1 MNRTAPITLLLCTV
15 LTTAALAAD
24 LRVPQDVATIQG
36 AIDLA
41 TDGDRILIAPGA
53 YLERIAIA
61 GKSIV
66 VESTDGAAATVI
78 DGGGTIGHVVSISG
92 AADTVLRGLT
102 ITGGRGEAGSNGAG
116 PGGGVAIAGASV
128 LIEDCIVT
136 DNTGIFGAGLSIDD
150 ATAEVRGTLFAGNQA
165 LRGGAIDVAEGS
177 LDVAG
182 CVFDG
187 NRATN
192 DGGAIASLWQTSLTV
207 ADSEFT
213 ANASGQFGGAVY
225 TNLATVD
232 LARLSFADNG
242 EGSLQDDG
250 VSWSISTIGGGAVY
264 TTDTSGRIEAS
275 RFLRNVAAFGSGI
288 YVAGGGTLEVV
299 NTLIADGPIGVPFW
313 SNASSPVVTNCTIAG
328 NQNAIAEI
336 FTTYNAAPTVNNTI
350 LTGSGVPTAGNGLT
364 TLNHCL
370 YVGTPYAAVIG
381 AGNVE
386 ATDAL
391 LDAQADYAPLP
402 GSPAIDAGS
411 NALVP
416 ADITTDLLGNL
427 RFVDDPDTPDS
438 GDGQG
443 PLVDMGAIEFGS
455 WDPALD
461 TIAAAALPSSSLLDR
476 VHAAPNP
483 FNPRTEVR
491 FTLARDAEVAVDIVD
506 ARGLRVSTLRP
517 GTLAAGTHGLTWDG
531 TDREGRALASGVYL
545 AVVRA
550 ADQRE
555 RVKLTLVR

>member
-1 MNRTAPITLLLCTV
+1 MNSSSLLLCTV
-15 LTTAALAAD
+15 LATTALAAD

-36 AIDLA
+36 AIDQA
-41 TDGDRILIAPGA
+41 TDGDRILIAPGT
-53 YLERIAIA
+53 YPERIAIA
-61 GKSIV
+61 GVSIV

-78 DGGGTIGHVVSISG
+78 DGGGAIGHVVSISG

-102 ITGGRGEAGSNGAG
+102 ITGGHGEAGSNGAG
-116 PGGGVAIAGASV
+116 PGGGVAVTGASTLV
-128 LIEDCIVT
+128 VEDCVVT

-165 LRGGAIDVAEGS
+165 LRGGGIDVAEGS
-177 LDVAG
+177 LVVAG

-187 NRATN
+187 NGAVN
-192 DGGAIASLWQTSLTV
+192 DGGAIAGLWQTSLTV
-207 ADSEFT
+207 TDSEFT
-213 ANASGQFGGAVY
+213 GNASGQFGGAIY
-225 TNLATVD
+225 TNHATVD
-232 LARLSFADNG
+232 LARLRFADNG

-275 RFLRNVAAFGSGI
+275 RFLRNIAAFGSGI
-288 YVAGGGTLEVV
+288 YVAGGGTLEVI

-328 NQNAIAEI
+328 NQNAITEI

-381 AGNVE
+381 AGNVLV
-386 ATDAL
+386 ADAL
-391 LDAQADYAPLP
+391 LDPQADYAPLP
-402 GSPAIDAGS
+402 GSPAIDAAS

-416 ADITTDLLGNL
+416 AGITTDLLGNL

-438 GDGQG
+438 GEGQG

-461 TIAAAALPSSSLLDR
+461 TITAAALPSSSLLDR

-491 FTLARDAEVAVDIVD
+491 FTLARDAEVTVDIVD
-506 ARGLRVSTLRP
+506 ARGLRVRTLRP

-531 TDREGRALASGVYL
+531 TDRDGRGVATGVYL

-550 ADQRE
+550 AGQRE
-555 RVKLTLVR
+555 QVKLTLVR